1 MTTLFNFAFYTIALI
16 GAALS
21 LVLMIEGETVNG
33 VILLSTM
40 ALVSVFHAAAN
51 Q

>member
-1 MTTLFNFAFYTIALI
+1 MFYTLALI

-21 LVLMIEGETVNG
+21 LVLMIEGETTNG

-40 ALVSVFHAAAN
+40 ALLSAFHAATN
-51 Q
+51 